1 MLVLPTTS
9 RTTLTQRVSVCYT
22 IPMSEKY
29 VENAESEKPVESQE
43 DVGRKMSPEEIAADI
58 KDLHNIIAEREE
70 FLQEERVKLDEIRS
84 HGPVSEVIAAEFA
97 VQEIIEELENLKAF
111 LEAAESG
118 EEMFTRPME

>member
-1 MLVLPTTS
+1 
-9 RTTLTQRVSVCYT
+9 
-22 IPMSEKY
+22 MSEKY